1 MADAK
6 EKELI
11 GCIDELSVHGWPK
24 VISAPTWKRRIA
36 WLACCALASGY
47 FIYFAVQII
56 NSYLKFETYTA
67 VNVNPK
73 ESLALPAVTICNTNY
88 MGVLD
93 PVSQG
98 PEFQALPKNCSN
110 YTASDFANEKNRKYF
125 EIGCRMFMG
134 RSETA
139 LLAAKSGKFRF
150 PENFDF
156 LPHSW
161 PCFTVNRN
169 KTLIQLDASEREGY
183 RMILFF
189 NESEIDSEKVFGND
203 FVMKDERRGIFI
215 DIHDAAEHY
224 HKSVGIYL
232 MPGFHTM
239 VQLRKK
245 VQVKLGPPFSSDCY
259 KDEPTLPK
267 SGKYT
272 VERCRFLCFANDV
285 YKKCG
290 LLPSN
295 LKLDESKIPKRN
307 ATDSDI
313 RCYQR
318 AIFAYDTTGCQC
330 PPPCRHVSFEK
341 EVSYNTWPKEW
352 QLKHFAPVLS
362 EVTNIPQHEINIEL
376 LRKHFIFLSIYY
388 GELTE
393 TVEQDMEAYCP
404 AKALSDFGGQMGI
417 FLGASFISLFEI
429 LFLIITAIY
438 SWCTKRQ
445 RKGTKVLSLR
455 EQKQ

>member
-1 MADAK
+1 MADRKK
-6 EKELI
+6 EELV
-11 GCIDELSVHGWPK
+11 GSLEGLSVHGWPK
-24 VISAPTWKRRIA
+24 VISSPTWKRRIV

-47 FIYFAVQII
+47 FIYFAVQIV

-73 ESLALPAVTICNTNY
+73 NSLALPAVTICNTNY

-98 PEFQALPKNCSN
+98 PEFQVLPKNCSN
-110 YTASDFANEKNRKYF
+110 YTESDFVNEKNRKYF

-134 RSETA
+134 RSRTA
-139 LLAAKSGKFRF
+139 FLAAKSGKFRF
-150 PENFDF
+150 PENFAF

-161 PCFTVNRN
+161 PCFTLNRKEN
-169 KTLIQLDASEREGY
+169 LIQLDANEREGY

-189 NESEIDSEKVFGND
+189 NESETDSEKIFEND
-203 FVMKDERRGIFI
+203 FFLQDERRGIFI

-224 HKSVGIYL
+224 HKSIGIYL

-245 VQVKLGPPFSSDCY
+245 VQVKLGFPYSSNCY
-259 KDEPTLPK
+259 KDEPTLPI

-272 VERCRFLCFANDV
+272 VERCRFQCFAKDV

-290 LLPSN
+290 LVPSN
-295 LKLDESKIPKRN
+295 LKLNFDKSEIPKRN
-307 ATDSDI
+307 VTDSDI
-313 RCYQR
+313 RCYQS
-318 AIFAYDTTGCQC
+318 AIFAYNTSECHC
-330 PPPCRHVSFEK
+330 PPPCRKVSFEK
-341 EVSYNTWPKEW
+341 EVSYNKWPKEW
-352 QLKHFAPVLS
+352 QLRHFAPVLS
-362 EVTNIPQHEINIEL
+362 EVTNIPQREISIEL
-376 LRKHFIFLSIYY
+376 LRKHLIFLSIYY

-393 TVEQDMEAYCP
+393 TEEKDMEAYCS

-429 LFLIITAIY
+429 LFLIITTIFNWY
-438 SWCTKRQ
+438 TTRQ
-445 RKGTKVLSLR
+445 EKGTKVLSLR
-455 EQKQ
+455 D